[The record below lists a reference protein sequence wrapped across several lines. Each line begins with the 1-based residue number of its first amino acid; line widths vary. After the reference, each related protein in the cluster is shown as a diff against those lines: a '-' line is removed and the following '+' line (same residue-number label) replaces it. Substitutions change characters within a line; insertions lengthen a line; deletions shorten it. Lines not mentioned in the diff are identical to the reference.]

1 MCFPV
6 FDYDLGTVNA
16 LATISSFRL
25 LVESIWVEQNDR
37 VRILKIQKNSSR
49 QKTPIELEEK
59 KSGEKKTA
67 PNKSKI
73 RTTDWHQSSY
83 RQSREHGCAFMASAR
98 LTVSSFI

>member
-16 LATISSFRL
+16 LATNSSFRL

-37 VRILKIQKNSSR
+37 VRILKIQRNSSR

-59 KSGEKKTA
+59 KSGEKKNSTEQ
-67 PNKSKI
+67 I
-73 RTTDWHQSSY
+73 
-83 RQSREHGCAFMASAR
+83 
-98 LTVSSFI
+98 